1 MAVPIVLATHN
12 TGKLTELR
20 RILDAQAVSGVRL
33 LSAADAGLPEP
44 EETGETFE
52 ENALLKARAGTAA
65 SSLACLAD
73 DSGLVVDALG
83 GEPGVRSARYAGR
96 HGDDAANL
104 DLVLEN
110 MAGVVDRSARFVCV
124 AALVTPDGEEYTATG
139 VLEGT
144 LTSNPRGSNGFGYD
158 PIFQPLG
165 AAMTTA
171 EMLPQAKDAMSH
183 RGQAFRGIVAAV
195 VSYAERAG
203 QSLPP
208 KSTA

>member
-1 MAVPIVLATHN
+1 MTVPIVLATHN
-12 TGKLTELR
+12 AGKLTELR

-44 EETGETFE
+44 EETGVTFE
-52 ENALLKARAGTAA
+52 ENALLKARAGAAA
-65 SSLACLAD
+65 SSMACLAD

-124 AALVTPDGEEYTATG
+124 AALVTPAGEEFTATG

-144 LTSNPRGSNGFGYD
+144 LTLNPRGSNGFGYD

-165 AAMTTA
+165 AVMTTA
-171 EMLPQAKDAMSH
+171 ELPPEAKDAMSH

-195 VSYAERAG
+195 VSYAERAD

-208 KSTA
+208 RSTA